1 MMLRKIEGLES
12 IQGYRI
18 MKLAIKKLEAVFW
31 KTDLSVED
39 IQKMLQAGKITE
51 EWLVCPQGEVGDAV
65 LISEFL
71 ANPSI
76 FESISK
82 SNAREKEDECETK
95 PKKNDLKKRI
105 IIAVLKGYAIGAV
118 TGAIFVSVVSGVI
131 GIRAFFAALLMAP
144 LTLFY
149 CGDVLETPGL
159 LLLLGV
165 AITQFVA
172 LFVNGRRTGR
182 PRLIVIGSFV
192 LAALLAFLG
201 GSAASYLVYAY

>member
-1 MMLRKIEGLES
+1 MLGVEGLEN

-18 MKLAIKKLEAVFW
+18 MKLAIKKPKAVFW
-31 KTDLSVED
+31 KTDLRVED
-39 IQKMLQAGKITE
+39 IQKMLQAEKITE

-76 FESISK
+76 FFESIFK
-82 SNAREKEDECETK
+82 SYSHEQKDEAKTK

-118 TGAIFVSVVSGVI
+118 TGAIFVSLVTGVI
-131 GIRAFFAALLMAP
+131 GIRAFFAALIMAP

-149 CGDVLETPGL
+149 FGDVLEILGFI
-159 LLLLGV
+159 LLGV

-172 LFVNGRRTGR
+172 LLVNGRRTGR
-182 PRLIVIGSFV
+182 PRLIVTGSFV

-201 GSAASYLVYAY
+201 GSTAAYVVYAY

>member
-1 MMLRKIEGLES
+1 MLRKIEGLES
-12 IQGYRI
+12 VKGYRI

-76 FESISK
+76 FK
-82 SNAREKEDECETK
+82 SNSHEKKDESKTK

-105 IIAVLKGYAIGAV
+105 IIAVVKGYVIGAV
-118 TGAIFVSVVSGVI
+118 TGAIFVSVVAGVF
-131 GIRAFFAALLMAP
+131 GIEAFFAALLMAP

-149 CGDVLETPGL
+149 FGDVLEIPGL
-159 LLLLGV
+159 FILLGV
-165 AITQFVA
+165 AITQFFA
-172 LFVNGRRTGR
+172 LLVNGLRTGR